1 MLKIWA
7 SPGESRY
14 STVACRIDH
23 LLLVRTSVT
32 INEVYSLNAC
42 SNSSLSHHLH
52 HSKGTERNKENE
64 ISSNDQPVL
73 SWSAKL
79 FIDESAKRWRDFSGK
94 YEYNQ
99 LCKRENILR
108 NIQARTQGDP
118 PLTWEKKFRLEMSK
132 RGKKVPPR
140 YVGKKECARSA
151 QIPQNYNEKGRE
163 KRTYK

>member
-1 MLKIWA
+1 M
-7 SPGESRY
+7 
-14 STVACRIDH
+14 ACRIDH

-108 NIQARTQGDP
+108 NIQARTQGEGALGARAP
-118 PLTWEKKFRLEMSK
+118 PPPPNLGKKFRLEMSK
-132 RGKKVPPR
+132 RGKP
-140 YVGKKECARSA
+140 ESSA
-151 QIPQNYNEKGRE
+151 QICRQ
-163 KRTYK
+163 KRMCTFRSDSTKLQRKR